1 MKIGI
6 NIKFGIAAGLINC
19 IAWYMIARSQ
29 NYYSFNVEQYRYYV
43 TLLLLLI
50 GIPAS
55 VYFERR
61 SSNGFI
67 EFKNALKC
75 GVLYSIVLALI
86 IAIFNYVYYKFIVP
100 DAIEYFVSEA
110 KKSMAENKVKAEDIP
125 KNIELVISYFGS
137 FRMFM
142 STLIIGLLMSL
153 GASAI
158 LRRKDPQAFQA
169 N

>member
-6 NIKFGIAAGLINC
+6 NVKLAIAAGLINC
-19 IAWYMIARSQ
+19 IAWYIIARSL

-50 GIPAS
+50 GIPVS
-55 VYFERR
+55 IFYERKHN
-61 SSNGFI
+61 NGFI
-67 EFKNALKC
+67 EFKDALKC
-75 GVLYSIVLALI
+75 GVLYSIVLSFSIAL
-86 IAIFNYVYYKFIVP
+86 FSYTYYKFIVP
-100 DAIEYFVSEA
+100 DAISFFVSEA
-110 KKSMAENKVKAEDIP
+110 KKSMIESKVKEGDIP

-137 FRMFM
+137 FRVFM

-153 GASAI
+153 AASAI
-158 LRRKDPQAFQA
+158 LRKKNLQAFHA